1 MIENNPMTVGALR
14 EMLPE
19 PGSPEYNLPIKVYT
33 VRCLGVGTHD
43 DDYEIS
49 DCDIDCVV
57 KISELG
63 KPTSDFFR
71 IEIA

>member
-1 MIENNPMTVGALR
+1 MSEEKPMTVGELR

-19 PGSPEYNLPIKVYT
+19 PGSQEYNLPIKVYT
-33 VRCLGVGTHD
+33 VRCLGVGAHD

-57 KISELG
+57 KISELT
-63 KPTSDFFR
+63 KPEKDFFR